1 MIFKEI
7 YQNKPT
13 QAPLPIV
20 HMPAAPER
28 PVIQEVEQRDGL
40 RRETEMERQ
49 EQAFKQKFTD
59 IARACDGKIK
69 DMGAGFVEHWLEQVK
84 GASELY
90 DKLYNVLH
98 N

>member
-28 PVIQEVEQRDGL
+28 PIIQEVEQRDGL

-69 DMGAGFVEHWLEQVK
+69 DMGAGFVEHWLE
-84 GASELY
+84 LY
-90 DKLYNVLH
+90 KQQCPPQLRGH
-98 N
+98 K